1 MTLLDLEINEPFKVH
16 GSRLTG
22 KLLEKN
28 EMSSLV
34 IIDNATSF
42 DNDGNEIK
50 TKQKMR
56 ISTDTEVRRLDVN
69 N

>member
-1 MTLLDLEINEPFKVH
+1 MTLQDLEINEPFKVH
-16 GSRLTG
+16 GGRLTG

-42 DNDGNEIK
+42 DNEIK